1 MTTDTTRS
9 LFSNLTPIMLA
20 TSFATEACPTV
31 HPLTAAFPST
41 TACAKPLQPGWPHAP
56 QFAPGRTSLI
66 LSIRGSTLTAN
77 LSEAMANPIPKNMP
91 NVIAAPKSNSI
102 CFSYL
107 YSKTSF
113 ESISN
118 PSNTFD
124 FTIPFFLDLQNS
136 TYPSF
141 PKIKISITFSSGNTT
156 QYSVTP
162 YFP

>member
-31 HPLTAAFPST
+31 QPLTDAFPST

-66 LSIRGSTLTAN
+66 LSIRGSILTAN
-77 LSEAMANPIPKNMP
+77 LSEAMASPIPKTMPNMP

-102 CFSYL
+102 CFLSL
-107 YSKTSF
+107 YSKTSLEF
-113 ESISN
+113 ISN
-118 PSNTFD
+118 PSNILD
-124 FTIPFFLDLQNS
+124 FTHLFLNSPHTLFFFYQLQRS
-136 TYPSF
+136 SP
-141 PKIKISITFSSGNTT
+141 ISSH
-156 QYSVTP
+156 
-162 YFP
+162 

>member
-31 HPLTAAFPST
+31 QPLTGALPST

-77 LSEAMANPIPKNMP
+77 LSAAIANPIPKTMPNIP

-102 CFSYL
+102 CFLSL
-107 YSKTSF
+107 YSKTSL

-118 PSNTFD
+118 PSNILD
-124 FTIPFFLDLQNS
+124 FTHLFLNNPHTLFFFYQLQRS
-136 TYPSF
+136 SP
-141 PKIKISITFSSGNTT
+141 ISSH
-156 QYSVTP
+156 
-162 YFP
+162 